1 MRKLF
6 QSMRVRLEEFLV
18 QRQNLTLVV
27 KAGPSEYLP
36 IVSTLKGLEEEG
48 KDAFWV
54 FSEPFESAPQYAKV
68 IAENFKTQYAA
79 LAPAMREGG
88 ADVPESLPPSLLDER
103 RPPVDRL
110 RELMIFARGLIEDL
124 EATNAVF
131 GFVPS
136 KIGAPLPFAQMVL
149 ALVAHELPMPWCHH
163 MRIIVCESASQA
175 LVFEHGK
182 TMARAEFYAPD
193 LGQAALQTSLE
204 DEANDEALP
213 LPQRMQSLLLL
224 AGMDL
229 AYRRFPAAMEK
240 YKLLADY
247 HEVVGPLP
255 LHALALN
262 GMGEVWDRS
271 NKPVEARASYE
282 NALGPAV
289 VAKDLPTMTI
299 IMQNLANLH
308 RTQERWQEAHDHYG
322 ALSELAK
329 AMCNPMLQLR
339 CLEQM
344 GFCRYKLGDHK
355 GAWAHWNAG
364 VTLAR
369 GVESREHLLDCLERI
384 RSLYKELRMSDRH
397 REVDAE
403 VDLLKRQGVK
413 VYPA

>member
-6 QSMRVRLEEFLV
+6 EAMRARLEEFLA
-18 QRQNLTLVV
+18 QRQNLTLMV

-88 ADVPESLPPSLLDER
+88 ADVPESLPLSLLDER

-136 KIGAPLPFAQMVL
+136 KIGAPLHFAQMVI
-149 ALVAHELPMPWCHH
+149 ALVAHELQMPWCHH

-182 TMARAEFYAPD
+182 TMVRTEFYAPD
-193 LGQAALQTSLE
+193 SGQAALQTSLE

-229 AYRRFPAAMEK
+229 AYRRLPAAMEK

-255 LHALALN
+255 LYALALN

-271 NKPVEARASYE
+271 GKPVEAQAAYE
-282 NALGPAV
+282 KALGPAV
-289 VAKDLPTMTI
+289 VAQDLPTMTI
-299 IMQNLANLH
+299 IMLNLANLH
-308 RTQERWQEAHDHYG
+308 RTQGRWQAAHDHYG

-329 AMCNPMLQLR
+329 ATCNPMLQLR

-344 GFCRYKLGDHK
+344 GFCRHKLGDHK

-384 RSLYKELRMSDRH
+384 RSLYKELGVANRH
-397 REVDAE
+397 RDVDAE

-413 VYPA
+413 AYPA